1 MATRLPLIPV
11 AISARHVHLTPLAVE
26 QLFGPGAELTVHKP
40 LSQPGHFAAE
50 QQVDLVGPRRTI
62 QGVRVLGPCRSRCQ
76 VEVARTDEF
85 FLGVDA
91 PVRASGDLDGTP
103 GITLVGPAGTL
114 ELEEGLI
121 CAQRH
126 IHMNPQEAESLGVKN
141 GDLVEV
147 ALDTDGRDLIFGD
160 VLVRVSEGVHL
171 EMHLDTDEGNA
182 AEIEPG
188 DKAVLAPTSAL
199 ARLRVPRVG

>member
-1 MATRLPLIPV
+1 
-11 AISARHVHLTPLAVE
+11 
-26 QLFGPGAELTVHKP
+26 
-40 LSQPGHFAAE
+40 
-50 QQVDLVGPRRTI
+50 
-62 QGVRVLGPCRSRCQ
+62 
-76 VEVARTDEF
+76 
-85 FLGVDA
+85 
-91 PVRASGDLDGTP
+91 
-103 GITLVGPAGTL
+103 
-114 ELEEGLI
+114 
-121 CAQRH
+121 
-126 IHMNPQEAESLGVKN
+126 MNPQEAESLGVKN